1 MSIYSESEEKVLL
14 HFFTNIDKDVYCA
27 TDNMP
32 TSLWAFLLGGY
43 SRSDLSMRD
52 RFLKIFSE
60 IAAENQTK
68 YDQSYEEIIS
78 GIASSISVG
87 SDYLPVMLEKSEN
100 FMRKWAVEYSHSSLK
115 DSAYDRIAIE
125 NVSIRATKILE
136 DSQQAAFQEK
146 STRYMDFSKDNFYI
160 PESPFIYDEHHNLLT
175 RSMELYRIVLDRAIE
190 HFKTKISRDDFKSE
204 AAWIRTC
211 KAKAFDEARYLLPT
225 STKTSLGVT
234 MATRE
239 TERWLSKLLA
249 APEQEIRDL
258 AIQIQEECIKINP
271 GLLKHVV
278 PNDYLNQNNSEIAN
292 MIYNLTKNITPE
304 KKENIGIELQVL
316 TEGIEAEVL
325 ALGLFSMGTVSR
337 EKMKIIDADKII
349 DALDESEF
357 FANRGPH
364 DEFPK
369 WASCGEM
376 IYTFGIDIGA
386 YRDIQ
391 RHRVGLQTVSDW
403 NVDFGYT
410 IPDILNE
417 EGMSDLRD
425 LYIEHCENIKK
436 VVGDLYK
443 NDRFNA
449 AYFLILGYNVF
460 VTYTMNFRQAAYF
473 IELRS
478 GPSGHYS
485 YRRLAQDMFK
495 LLEKEM
501 PRLSKFIRVDMSG
514 STDRRAAEELI
525 QQKIEKIQ
533 LERSSGTFAT

>member
-14 HFFTNIDKDVYCA
+14 HFFTNIHQNVYCA

-52 RFLKIFSE
+52 RFLKIFSD
-60 IAAENQTK
+60 IAMESKDSQDYTDIIESIVESIKTGNQ
-68 YDQSYEEIIS
+68 
-78 GIASSISVG
+78 
-87 SDYLPVMLEKSEN
+87 YLPVILEKSEN

-115 DSAYDRIAIE
+115 DSAYDRIAVE

-258 AIQIQEECIKINP
+258 AIQIQEECVKINP

-278 PNDYLNQNNSEIAN
+278 PNEYLNQNNSKIAN
-292 MIYNLTKNITPE
+292 MIYNLTKNIDTETP
-304 KKENIGIELQVL
+304 KNIPTELQVL
-316 TEGIEAEVL
+316 TEDIENTIL
-325 ALGLFSMGTVSR
+325 THGLLSMGVVNR
-337 EKMKIIDADKII
+337 NKIES
-349 DALDESEF
+349 LDEQTFNKIVEDFEF
-357 FANRGPH
+357 FADRGTH
-364 DEFPK
+364 DEMPK
-369 WASCGEM
+369 WTNAGEM
-376 IYTFGIDIGA
+376 VYTFGIDIGA

-410 IPDILNE
+410 IPDLLNE

-460 VTYTMNFRQAAYF
+460 VTYTMNFRQVAYF

-501 PRLSKFIRVDMSG
+501 PKLSKMIRVDMSG
-514 STDRRAAEELI
+514 STDRRAAEEII

>member
-52 RFLKIFSE
+52 RFLKIFSD
-60 IAAENQTK
+60 IAMESKDSQDYTH
-68 YDQSYEEIIS
+68 IIE
-78 GIASSISVG
+78 SIVG
-87 SDYLPVMLEKSEN
+87 SIKTGNQYLPVILEKSEN

-160 PESPFIYDEHHNLLT
+160 PESEFIFDEHQDLLT
-175 RSMELYRIVLDRAIE
+175 KSMELYRIVLNRATE
-190 HFKTKISRDDFKSE
+190 HFMTKISSGDFKSK

-249 APEQEIRDL
+249 APEKEIRDL
-258 AIQIQEECIKINP
+258 AVQIQEECVKINP

-278 PNDYLNQNNSEIAN
+278 PNEYLNQNNSKIAN
-292 MIYNLTKNITPE
+292 MIYNLTKNVETE

-316 TEGIEAEVL
+316 TDGIEAEVL
-325 ALGLFSMGTVSR
+325 AHALFSMGIVSR
-337 EKMKIIDADKII
+337 EKMKTIDVDKII
-349 DALDESEF
+349 QALDESEF
-357 FANRGPH
+357 FSNRGPH
-364 DEFPK
+364 DEIPK

-376 IYTFGIDIGA
+376 AYTFGIDIGA

-410 IPDILNE
+410 VPDLLNE
-417 EGMSDLRD
+417 DGMSDLRD
-425 LYIEHCENIKK
+425 MYIAHCENIKK
-436 VVGDLYK
+436 IVGDLYK

-514 STDRRAAEELI
+514 STDRRAAEEII
-525 QQKIEKIQ
+525 QEKIEKIQ